1 MTHICVS
8 KLTIIGSENDLS
20 PGRRQAIIWT
30 NAGIL
35 LIWTLGTNFSEILRE
50 KKCIFIQENAFENVV
65 WNMTAFLSRPQ
76 CVKIFQI
83 HARALYLP
91 VQSTTQL
98 YWMLKRTKPR
108 NYEASYNSI
117 GMHNYSWSSI
127 NRYGDKKNHNWIM
140 ELHDLEVCHL
150 RHSIQLGKIKTILY
164 SAKISLPDFYLLQ
177 MFLTCTF
184 RHTILHFTRIQ
195 IIEKYSRLGSVS
207 LTVFRRNSNSM
218 EISFF
223 SYIDSNLMVATKCC
237 TWYDS
242 CAVMVCAK
250 VCCDLIP

>member
-1 MTHICVS
+1 
-8 KLTIIGSENDLS
+8 
-20 PGRRQAIIWT
+20 
-30 NAGIL
+30 
-35 LIWTLGTNFSEILRE
+35 
-50 KKCIFIQENAFENVV
+50 
-65 WNMTAFLSRPQ
+65 
-76 CVKIFQI
+76 
-83 HARALYLP
+83 
-91 VQSTTQL
+91 
-98 YWMLKRTKPR
+98 
-108 NYEASYNSI
+108 
-117 GMHNYSWSSI
+117 
-127 NRYGDKKNHNWIM
+127 M

-177 MFLTCTF
+177 MFLTCTI

-250 VCCDLIP
+250 VCCDLMATKGITARQSIHRISMDRSKISLVKRAPCRTDTVTHWGVVRRCIWSPLVWKMSVSLSDTKPSSKPKLIIVN